1 MRTPLPHVL
10 LLTAR
15 GVLSCVRGVRRKGM
29 VVTSVDGKVPAN
41 SDEAISMVTSKSR
54 PLTLGAAPSACCHV
68 VRWAQAWVGAGFN
81 DPEVM
86 VQSTANPT
94 VRRLGLEEEE
104 VLSPQ

>member
-10 LLTAR
+10 LLTTR

-54 PLTLGAAPSACCHV
+54 PLTLGAPPPLPPSCHV
-68 VRWAQAWVGAGFN
+68 ACVGLKCRW
-81 DPEVM
+81 
-86 VQSTANPT
+86 VQGSMI
-94 VRRLGLEEEE
+94 RR
-104 VLSPQ
+104 

>member
-10 LLTAR
+10 LLTTR

-54 PLTLGAAPSACCHV
+54 PLTLGAPSPSALLSNC
-68 VRWAQAWVGAGFN
+68 ALGSGVGGCR
-81 DPEVM
+81 
-86 VQSTANPT
+86 VQ
-94 VRRLGLEEEE
+94 
-104 VLSPQ
+104 

>member
-1 MRTPLPHVL
+1 
-10 LLTAR
+10 
-15 GVLSCVRGVRRKGM
+15 M

-54 PLTLGAAPSACCHV
+54 PLTLGAPPPLLSRC
-68 VRWAQAWVGAGFN
+68 VRWAQVSVGAGFN

-86 VQSTANPT
+86 VQSTNNPT

-104 VLSPQ
+104 LLSPQ

>member
-1 MRTPLPHVL
+1 
-10 LLTAR
+10 
-15 GVLSCVRGVRRKGM
+15 M

-54 PLTLGAAPSACCHV
+54 PLTLGAPSPPPRCHV